1 MNFISADIKIKNN
14 KKNRKCTM
22 PWTRIFQLRTFQI
35 VVLAKNNGNKDRK
48 EAGLQ
53 WLQLQ
58 ENLIRQ

>member
-1 MNFISADIKIKNN
+1 
-14 KKNRKCTM
+14 M